1 MHAENLLIDESSDGK
16 AVENVREYAP
26 ESDRVAS
33 LAFIVET
40 VDTIDLG
47 TFVIASEQEEIL
59 RVLDFVAK

>member
-16 AVENVREYAP
+16 AVEYVREYTP